1 MNNIYWCFHK
11 DDDFYG
17 LYVIAETRGE
27 AKRIYSDEV
36 SEDYIDIRCHI
47 YKRGVNEW
55 KGIIDVDSKLL
66 SKYGL
71 IYGDEE

>member
-11 DDDFYG
+11 DDVYG
-17 LYVIAETRGE
+17 LYVIAQTRGE
-27 AKRIYSDEV
+27 ARRIYSDV
-36 SEDYIDIRCHI
+36 AGEDYIDIRCHI
-47 YKRGVNEW
+47 YKRGVNEY

-71 IYGDEE
+71 VYGDEE